1 MDAYDPIVD
10 SADETPDLAAAL
22 CHQLRLPLDHVLD
35 RIQRA
40 HDALRAR
47 NAPSIDGATLKAL
60 RCLADAH
67 VTTRHLLRLV
77 DDVDGQAPVVGG
89 RMRRLDVRGV
99 VRAGAAMLPE
109 LDIAVDAPDAVF
121 VDGIDTRLVHVFT
134 TLLADVATDELALVA
149 RIRVVDEEAR
159 VELLADGGAS
169 ARPWRRRGTNLSA
182 VGRGVVRHIVAAHR
196 GRLERWPSV
205 GPGVLVR
212 VGFPAAVAPTG

>member
-134 TLLADVATDELALVA
+134 ALFAAALTEADAIVARLALVDGE
-149 RIRVVDEEAR
+149 IT
-159 VELLADGGAS
+159 VELRLPGAGHAPS
-169 ARPWRRRGTNLSA
+169 EDARPL
-182 VGRGVVRHIVAAHR
+182 GRALVRHIVAAH
-196 GRLERWPSV
+196 GGHLEL
-205 GPGVLVR
+205 G
-212 VGFPAAVAPTG
+212 PAAGAGNFARVTLPPARAARPHVAE